1 MTRNEA
7 HKAIQANIK
16 KLDDNLDN
24 CTSQFQIKLAY
35 VGAHQDMVDLA
46 RKIAKSIPEDDH
58 K

>member
-7 HKAIQANIK
+7 LKAIQAHTK

-35 VGAHQDMVDLA
+35 VGAHQDLIDLA
-46 RKIAKSIPEDDH
+46 RKIAKSIHEDDH